1 MMMVSG
7 EKNVVM
13 QENQEA
19 NNMSFFSVLN
29 SVLEFV
35 VDNGT
40 KKMESDIRS
49 GERILKDKSLSDRQ
63 RTAVQNNID
72 KRKDGIDRLKNL

>member
-1 MMMVSG
+1 
-7 EKNVVM
+7 
-13 QENQEA
+13 
-19 NNMSFFSVLN
+19 MSFFSVLN

-35 VDNGT
+35 IDNGT

-49 GERILKDKSLSDRQ
+49 GERILKDKKLSDRQ

>member
-1 MMMVSG
+1 MMMDGG
-7 EKNVVM
+7 EQNVVM
-13 QENQEA
+13 LENQEA

>member
-1 MMMVSG
+1 MMMDG
-7 EKNVVM
+7 GDQNVVM
-13 QENQEA
+13 LENQEA

-29 SVLEFV
+29 SVLEFI

>member
-1 MMMVSG
+1 MMMDGGVQ
-7 EKNVVM
+7 NVVM
-13 QENQEA
+13 LENRKG
-19 NNMSFFSVLN
+19 NSMSFFSVLN

-35 VDNGT
+35 IDNGT

-49 GERILKDKSLSDRQ
+49 GERILKDKKLSDRQ

>member
-1 MMMVSG
+1 MMDGGVQ
-7 EKNVVM
+7 NVVM
-13 QENQEA
+13 LENRKG
-19 NNMSFFSVLN
+19 NSMSFFSVLN

-35 VDNGT
+35 IDNGT

-49 GERILKDKSLSDRQ
+49 GERILKDKKLSDRQ

>member
-1 MMMVSG
+1 
-7 EKNVVM
+7 
-13 QENQEA
+13 
-19 NNMSFFSVLN
+19 VLN